1 MKLKTTTNLA
11 LDGVMQ
17 GLGGAEEDRS
27 GGFERGGWAIP
38 IIDPIGMQYL
48 DETYGGA
55 DAFMFGRRT
64 YEIFARSWGKFED
77 TSTSAIA
84 AALNSRPKYVVSGT
98 LNNPQW
104 AGTTVLSDDLANA
117 IRNLKDESEGTL
129 LVPGSGKLV
138 RWLLAQDLVDQLDVV
153 IYPVVIGQGTRLFP
167 ETGPD
172 MALELLSSH
181 TSPAGLTM
189 QSYRPNGRPQ
199 YQADT
204 LDTDQMSGV
213 GRAQQPM

>member
-1 MKLKTTTNLA
+1 VNLKTTTNLT

-38 IIDPIGMQYL
+38 LVDAIGMQHL

-55 DAFMFGRRT
+55 DAFLFGRRT
-64 YEIFARSWGKFED
+64 YDIFARSWGAFED
-77 TSTSAIA
+77 ASTSPIA
-84 AALNSRPKYVVSGT
+84 AALNDRPKYVVSST
-98 LNNPQW
+98 LTDPQW
-104 AGTTVLSDDLANA
+104 AGTTVLSGDLVKA
-117 IRNLKDESEGTL
+117 IRDLKDRHEGTL

-138 RWLLAQDLVDQLDVV
+138 RWLMAHDLVDQLDVV
-153 IYPVVIGQGTRLFP
+153 IYPIVIGQGTRLFP

-172 MALELLSSH
+172 RAFELLSSR

-189 QSYRPNGRPQ
+189 QSYRPTGRPQ
-199 YQADT
+199 YQSAT
-204 LDTDQMSGV
+204 LDTEEMSGV
-213 GRAQQPM
+213 GRAQQPS

>member
-1 MKLKTTTNLA
+1 MKLKTTTNLT

-38 IIDPIGMQYL
+38 IIDPVGMQYL
-48 DETYGGA
+48 DEAYGGA
-55 DAFMFGRRT
+55 GAFLFGRRT
-64 YEIFARSWGKFED
+64 YDIFARSWGKFED

-84 AALNSRPKYVVSGT
+84 AALNSRPKYVVSST
-98 LNNPQW
+98 LTDPQW
-104 AGTTVLSDDLANA
+104 AGTSVLSGDVANA
-117 IRNLKDESEGTL
+117 IRNLKVQNEGTL

-138 RWLLAQDLVDQLDVV
+138 RWLLAHDLVDQLDVV

-172 MALELLSSH
+172 IALELLSSH
-181 TSPAGLTM
+181 TSPGGLTM
-189 QSYRPNGRPQ
+189 QSYQPKGRPH
-199 YQADT
+199 YQTDT
-204 LDTDQMSGV
+204 LDTDKMSEV
-213 GRAQQPM
+213 GRGRSQA

>member
-1 MKLKTTTNLA
+1 MKLKTTTNLT

-38 IIDPIGMQYL
+38 IIDPVGMRYL
-48 DETYGGA
+48 DDAYGGA
-55 DAFMFGRRT
+55 DAFLFGRRT
-64 YEIFARSWGKFED
+64 YDIFARSWGAFED

-84 AALNSRPKYVVSGT
+84 AALNSRPKYVVSST
-98 LNNPQW
+98 LINPRW
-104 AGTTVLSDDLANA
+104 AGTTVLSGDLADA
-117 IRNLKDESEGTL
+117 IRDLKDHHEGTL

-138 RWLLAQDLVDQLDVV
+138 RWLMAHDLIDQLDVV

-172 MALELLSSH
+172 IALELLSSH

-189 QSYRPNGRPQ
+189 QSYRPMGRPQ
-199 YQADT
+199 YQATT
-204 LDTDQMSGV
+204 LDTEEMSGV
-213 GRAQQPM
+213 GRASS